1 VAYHFHWGHEEIMA
15 LEHKDRRQWVLAISA
30 INRQI
35 NEE

>member
-1 VAYHFHWGHEEIMA
+1 MA
-15 LEHKDRRQWVLAISA
+15 MEHKDRRQWVLAISA